1 MLLLCKIVAPSLKC
15 MQFVIFYLPYL
26 YQRFQEVNADTNE
39 ANKRYVLGSRPT
51 LVANL
56 KPIVSVYLGK
66 V

>member
-1 MLLLCKIVAPSLKC
+1 MIN
-15 MQFVIFYLPYL
+15 F
-26 YQRFQEVNADTNE
+26 QRFQEVNADTNK

-56 KPIVSVYLGK
+56 KPIVSVYLVK